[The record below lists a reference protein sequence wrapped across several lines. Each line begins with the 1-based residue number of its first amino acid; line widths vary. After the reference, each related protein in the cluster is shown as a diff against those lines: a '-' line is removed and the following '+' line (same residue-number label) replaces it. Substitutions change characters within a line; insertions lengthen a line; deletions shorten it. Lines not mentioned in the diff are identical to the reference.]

1 VPFIWKS
8 RIRFSDTD
16 ATGRIHFSSIFRH
29 LDAAEDEFFRDLE
42 RPYTLEEQRD
52 YSLPRVHVEADY
64 KSALKY
70 ADNIEIEVFTE
81 RIGAK
86 SFTLGFVVRR
96 DGAEAVLGRYVVAC
110 MDKETQRARELPQDL
125 VDVLRLRL
133 RGDA

>member
-29 LDAAEDEFFRDLE
+29 LDAAEDEFFRDLG
-42 RPYTLEEQRD
+42 RPYTTEEERD

-64 KSALKY
+64 KAALKY
-70 ADNIEIEVFTE
+70 GDELAIEVCAE
-81 RIGAK
+81 RIGVR

-110 MDKETQRARELPQDL
+110 MDKGTQRSRDLPQDL
-125 VDVLRLRL
+125 ADVLRLRL
-133 RGDA
+133 RGNA